1 MAWNFFKKGEMLLEK
16 TFSNDDFA
24 ELKSEF
30 KKSIYEEYMCNQPVR
45 DGKEICDFLNDV
57 SEERKNEH
65 EL

>member
-16 TFSNDDFA
+16 TFSNA
-24 ELKSEF
+24 QLLELKRE
-30 KKSIYEEYMCNQPVR
+30 IYEEYMRDQPVR